1 MWNYNFILPEA
12 IIVVTYLV
20 FYFVQPRLPLRMTRA
35 FFFLLLIDL
44 FTLTVDLI
52 CTLSLEFLELT
63 NFDLRLQNVL
73 YFLLFFQ
80 RIICF
85 FMFTNLVLKKDI
97 RTGLREKIFS
107 LLPFAC
113 FNLLAILN
121 IFKDIIF
128 TITDSGEFEQ
138 GPYYNLIYVCAF
150 YYILLSFIYC
160 FYYRKK
166 IGKLY
171 FISCLAY
178 NLVMTIGY
186 VVRILCPNWLIL
198 NFFTLLAIII
208 IYQTFQNPSLYLE
221 EKSGLFNKRAF
232 LHVLDEIKYEKEPVV
247 IGFIIHS
254 YNELREI
261 YSNCQTDKG
270 LGLIGNFLKHAFP
283 KMKAFYLYDG
293 RFVLLGKGSCDV
305 EEIKKTI
312 LSRFEKPWC
321 TGVDVDIFME
331 VSFIE
336 LNPEII
342 SDDEDILFTTM
353 LSSLNEAGLKTNAC
367 ILVNKDQV
375 EKIRNNAQIKRAV
388 EIAVEKNSVEL
399 FLQPVIDAQTHKL
412 IGAEALARIRDEAG
426 EIIPPFQF
434 IPIAEKNGRINVLG
448 EQMFEKTCKFISEH
462 DIEGMGLRWINVNLS
477 PIQFL
482 RRDLKDRF
490 SAILQKYKIPSG
502 KIHLEIT
509 EESMID
515 FDLLQKQ
522 MQVMQESGF
531 QFVLDDYG
539 RGYSNVARMKKCP
552 FINIKLDMEFVWDY
566 FKCKDK
572 ILPTL
577 VQTIK
582 QMDFT
587 VTAEGI
593 ENLDMAKVMKE
604 IGCDYLQ
611 GFCFSK
617 PIPASEF
624 VEIYGKK

>member
-1 MWNYNFILPEA
+1 
-12 IIVVTYLV
+12 
-20 FYFVQPRLPLRMTRA
+20 
-35 FFFLLLIDL
+35 
-44 FTLTVDLI
+44 
-52 CTLSLEFLELT
+52 
-63 NFDLRLQNVL
+63 
-73 YFLLFFQ
+73 
-80 RIICF
+80 
-85 FMFTNLVLKKDI
+85 
-97 RTGLREKIFS
+97 
-107 LLPFAC
+107 
-113 FNLLAILN
+113 
-121 IFKDIIF
+121 
-128 TITDSGEFEQ
+128 
-138 GPYYNLIYVCAF
+138 
-150 YYILLSFIYC
+150 
-160 FYYRKK
+160 
-166 IGKLY
+166 
-171 FISCLAY
+171 
-178 NLVMTIGY
+178 
-186 VVRILCPNWLIL
+186 
-198 NFFTLLAIII
+198 
-208 IYQTFQNPSLYLE
+208 
-221 EKSGLFNKRAF
+221 
-232 LHVLDEIKYEKEPVV
+232 
-247 IGFIIHS
+247 
-254 YNELREI
+254 
-261 YSNCQTDKG
+261 
-270 LGLIGNFLKHAFP
+270 
-283 KMKAFYLYDG
+283 MK
-293 RFVLLGKGSCDV
+293 
-305 EEIKKTI
+305 
-312 LSRFEKPWC
+312 
-321 TGVDVDIFME
+321 
-331 VSFIE
+331 
-336 LNPEII
+336 
-342 SDDEDILFTTM
+342 
-353 LSSLNEAGLKTNAC
+353 
-367 ILVNKDQV
+367 
-375 EKIRNNAQIKRAV
+375 KIRNNAQIKRAV

-617 PIPASEF
+617 PIPAAEF
-624 VEIYGKK
+624 LEIYGKK